1 MTCASASSS
10 GEFPGRA
17 RQCCRLGRRGRVE
30 PRRRLAPKE
39 IQELFGAYDLPLSV
53 ERSIRTPDEAAAA
66 AQALGFPVVL
76 KAVGPGLVHKT
87 DVGGIA
93 LDLSDADSVSHAAQE
108 MVQRLARAGYG
119 SIEFLVQPLIQNG
132 VEMIAGFVHDPV
144 FGPVVAC
151 GSGGVVVELV
161 RDVSLRI
168 APLDRDD
175 ATEMIRDLKMF
186 PLLEDSD
193 DPGHRRR
200 ERKRRPRSCPR
211 RRRRRTRS
219 RRRSRDEQPLAG
231 HPSGLR
237 GRLGRLHRVVPGAEL
252 HALAGRTGGPR
263 DVSAARSQDAQG
275 GLDWPAH
282 RSHRALP
289 RAGRPDQPNGAP
301 DGQERLEGRAPR
313 DRHRAEGQVGADHR
327 WAAAGR
333 RRLRRRRIDVRDRA
347 LLLLGFAAAL
357 RRSEIVALDVADV
370 AFVAEG
376 AAVTIRHS
384 KTDQEGAGVLLGVPF
399 GSNPETCAVRAL
411 QAWIALLDDAA
422 PGAPLFV
429 SLNRHSQAGDRL
441 SASAVAE
448 IVKRRC
454 AAVDLAGDFS
464 GHSMRAGFVTTAAG
478 AGVDALEISNQTR
491 HKSLDMV
498 KRYSRPATIW
508 KSNAAFRVGM

>member
-1 MTCASASSS
+1 MYLPHAAKTLKAASI
-10 GEFPGRA
+10 
-17 RQCCRLGRRGRVE
+17 GRRIAAIAHYHEQAGLTSPMAHPTVKNVWKGV
-30 PRRRLAPKE
+30 RRE
-39 IQELFGAYDLPLSV
+39 IGIAQKGKSALTIEGLRPVVVAGFGA
-53 ERSIRTPDEAAAA
+53 
-66 AQALGFPVVL
+66 
-76 KAVGPGLVHKT
+76 
-87 DVGGIA
+87 
-93 LDLSDADSVSHAAQE
+93 
-108 MVQRLARAGYG
+108 
-119 SIEFLVQPLIQNG
+119 
-132 VEMIAGFVHDPV
+132 
-144 FGPVVAC
+144 
-151 GSGGVVVELV
+151 
-161 RDVSLRI
+161 
-168 APLDRDD
+168 
-175 ATEMIRDLKMF
+175 
-186 PLLEDSD
+186 
-193 DPGHRRR
+193 
-200 ERKRRPRSCPR
+200 
-211 RRRRRTRS
+211 
-219 RRRSRDEQPLAG
+219 
-231 HPSGLR
+231 
-237 GRLGRLHRVVPGAEL
+237 
-252 HALAGRTGGPR
+252 
-263 DVSAARSQDAQG
+263 
-275 GLDWPAH
+275 
-282 RSHRALP
+282 
-289 RAGRPDQPNGAP
+289 
-301 DGQERLEGRAPR
+301 
-313 DRHRAEGQVGADHR
+313 
-327 WAAAGR
+327 
-333 RRLRRRRIDVRDRA
+333 RRIDVRDRA

-422 PGAPLFV
+422 PDAPLFV